1 MPTGKDENERKREMG
16 KKYMAMDSE
25 KACRLA
31 DKVFN
36 ENQEMTTA
44 ERKNLWETLKI
55 DIANMSVN
63 KFIKKY
69 SDPALDLRT
78 VTEG

>member
-1 MPTGKDENERKREMG
+1 MG